1 MTVKGKLEPPPD
13 TYLSPLLEL
22 RDYYARI
29 VEEYERL
36 YTQARSHLN
45 HVEALL
51 SNWSNLDNSNKIV
64 KSDVTDETLARQAEE
79 ILSLNGIADAN
90 TDLLESNQSAPLDL
104 ELSDS
109 PKLEPLQ
116 LSFAI
121 ANDQELESA
130 KPESAQSESATTD
143 SSESSVEAK
152 EQSIKGQDFPMLP
165 EYRDCINRIEAIKRV
180 LQAYSGTVCHIDFIV
195 RSLYGDLDPSIF
207 KVVKGRVQSSLT
219 QGKGSSWSAIPDEPG
234 CYTLDLKLLN
244 ANHSHASTKTLSQKK
259 KKPII
264 LPKTKIVRMLGAY
277 EGQFLIDAITSL
289 LRQNSGKV
297 FTVAE
302 VIAGLYGELDADELR
317 EVKSKVLNELS
328 RGYRTGRFSR
338 VPEKVGLYT
347 WNTNVMRERS

>member
-51 SNWSNLDNSNKIV
+51 SNWSNLATSQKIV
-64 KSDVTDETLARQAEE
+64 SSDVTDETLARQAQE
-79 ILSLNGIADAN
+79 ILSLDSISDADS
-90 TDLLESNQSAPLDL
+90 DLLESTNSKSPEP
-104 ELSDS
+104 ELPDS
-109 PKLEPLQ
+109 QNLQ
-116 LSFAI
+116 PENLS
-121 ANDQELESA
+121 
-130 KPESAQSESATTD
+130 SATTD
-143 SSESSVEAK
+143 DGESESASINFPGESSLETK

-244 ANHSHASTKTLSQKK
+244 ANNSHASTRTLSQKK

-264 LPKTKIVRMLGAY
+264 LSKSKIVPMLRAY

-347 WNTNVMRERS
+347 WDTNLMRARS